1 MTQKLNLKNGT
12 IETTMLG
19 PLWARA
25 TYSEKYPVL
34 LNDPKASQI
43 IKKLDYDFSGVQE
56 FLDDWRGL
64 GLLVRARSF
73 DDALNKFIEKNPN
86 TTVVNIGAGLDT
98 TFFRVDN
105 GKIKWYDLDLPDAIE
120 FRKQFIPES
129 PRSKYIAKSV
139 LDYSWFDDIEFH
151 ADKGIF
157 FIAGGFIY
165 YFKEEEISTLFR
177 AMAERFPGGE
187 IIFDAISKLAKI
199 ILNRRVRKAGTE
211 SKPFCFSV
219 GNPMK
224 KFPKWPNKIEMVD
237 WFTIWART
245 PRNPNWNKKTLKM
258 INIAERFKTAKIVH
272 VRFLK

>member
-12 IETTMLG
+12 IERTMLG

-25 TYSEKYPVL
+25 TYSEKYPDL

-73 DDALNKFIEKNPN
+73 DDALKKFIKKNPN

-129 PRSKYIAKSV
+129 PRSKYVAKFV

-151 ADKGIF
+151 TEKGIF

-177 AMAERFPGGE
+177 VMARRFLGGE

-199 ILNRRVRKAGTE
+199 IMNRRTKKAGAE
-211 SKPFCFSV
+211 AKSFHFSV
-219 GNPMK
+219 GNPIK
-224 KFPKWPNKIEMVD
+224 KFPKWSNKIRVVD
-237 WFTIWART
+237 WFTIWARAS
-245 PRNPNWNKKTLKM
+245 RNPNWNKKTLKM
-258 INIAERFKTAKIVH
+258 INIAERFKTAKIVQ

>member
-1 MTQKLNLKNGT
+1 MTLKLNLKNGT

-25 TYSEKYPVL
+25 TYSEKYPDL

-43 IKKLDYDFSGVQE
+43 IKKLDYDFSGVQK

-64 GLLVRARSF
+64 GLLVRARSL
-73 DDALNKFIEKNPN
+73 DNALKKYIEKKPN

-129 PRSKYIAKSV
+129 PRCKCIAKSA
-139 LDYSWFDDIEFH
+139 LDYSWFDDIEFN
-151 ADKGIF
+151 AEKGIF

-165 YFKEEEISTLFR
+165 YFKEEEIYTLFR
-177 AMAERFPGGE
+177 AMVERFPGGE

-199 ILNRRVRKAGTE
+199 IMNRRSKKAGAE
-211 SKPFCFSV
+211 AKSFHFSV

-224 KFPKWPNKIEMVD
+224 KFPKWSNKIEVVD
-237 WFTIWART
+237 WFTIWTRT
-245 PRNPNWNKKTLKM
+245 PLNPNWSKKTIKM
-258 INIAERFKTAKIVH
+258 INIAERFKTAKIVQ

>member
-1 MTQKLNLKNGT
+1 MTLKLNLKNGT

-25 TYSEKYPVL
+25 TYSERYPDL

-43 IKKLDYDFSGVQE
+43 IKKLDYDFSEVQE
-56 FLDDWRGL
+56 LLDEWRGL

-73 DDALNKFIEKNPN
+73 DNALKKYMEKNPN

-98 TFFRVDN
+98 TFYRVDN

-129 PRSKYIAKSV
+129 PRNKYIARSV
-139 LDYSWFDDIEFH
+139 LDYSWFDDVEFH

-177 AMAERFPGGE
+177 AMAERFRGGE

-199 ILNRRVRKAGTE
+199 IMNRRVRKAGAE

-224 KFPKWPNKIEMVD
+224 KFPKWPNKIEVVD
-237 WFTIWART
+237 WFTIWARA
-245 PRNPNWNKKTLKM
+245 PRNPNWSKKTIKM
-258 INIAERFKTAKIVH
+258 INIAERFKTAKIVQ

>member
-1 MTQKLNLKNGT
+1 MTLKLNLKNGT

-25 TYSEKYPVL
+25 TYSERYPDL

-43 IKKLDYDFSGVQE
+43 IKKLDYNFSEVQE
-56 FLDDWRGL
+56 LLDEWRGL

-73 DDALNKFIEKNPN
+73 DNALKKYMEKNPN

-98 TFFRVDN
+98 TFYRVDN

-129 PRSKYIAKSV
+129 PRNKYIARSV
-139 LDYSWFDDIEFH
+139 LDYSWFDDVEFH

-177 AMAERFPGGE
+177 AMAERFRGGE

-199 ILNRRVRKAGTE
+199 IMNRRVRKAGAE

-224 KFPKWPNKIEMVD
+224 KFPKWPNKIEVVD
-237 WFTIWART
+237 WFTIWARA
-245 PRNPNWNKKTLKM
+245 PRNPNWSKKTIKM
-258 INIAERFKTAKIVH
+258 INIAERFKTAKIVQ

>member
-1 MTQKLNLKNGT
+1 MTKKLNLNRGT
-12 IETTMLG
+12 IEATMLG

-25 TYSEKYPVL
+25 TYSKLYPDL
-34 LNDPKASQI
+34 LNDPKASKI
-43 IKKLDYDFSGVQE
+43 IKDLDYDFSEVQE
-56 FLDDWRGL
+56 FLDEWRGL
-64 GLLVRARSF
+64 GLLVRAKSF
-73 DDALNKFIEKNPN
+73 DDALKKYIGENAN

-129 PRSKYIAKSV
+129 PRSKCIAKSA

-165 YFKEEEISTLFR
+165 YFKEEEISALFR

-187 IIFDAISKLAKI
+187 IIFDAISKLAKKI
-199 ILNRRVRKAGTE
+199 MNRRAKKAGAETE
-211 SKPFCFSV
+211 SFFLSV

-224 KFPKWPNKIEMVD
+224 KFPKWSNKIEVVD

-245 PRNPNWNKKTLKM
+245 PRNQNWSKKTIKM
-258 INIAERFKTAKIVH
+258 INIAERFKTAKIVQ

>member
-1 MTQKLNLKNGT
+1 MKQKLNLNIST
-12 IETTMLG
+12 IESTMLG

-25 TYSEKYPVL
+25 TYSKLYPDL
-34 LNDPKASQI
+34 LNDPKAAQI
-43 IKKLDYDFSGVQE
+43 IKILDYNFSKVQE
-56 FLDDWRGL
+56 FLDEWRGL

-73 DDALNKFIEKNPN
+73 DNALKKYIKKHPN

-105 GKIKWYDLDLPDAIE
+105 GKIKWYDLDLPDAVE
-120 FRKQFIPES
+120 FRKKFIPES
-129 PRSKYIAKSV
+129 PRSICIARSA
-139 LDYSWFDDIEFH
+139 LDYSWFDDIKFH

-157 FIAGGFIY
+157 FIAGGFVY

-199 ILNRRVRKAGTE
+199 IMNRRSKKAGAET
-211 SKPFCFSV
+211 KPFSFSV

-224 KFPKWPNKIEMVD
+224 KFPKWSDKIEVVD
-237 WFTIWART
+237 WFTIWARA
-245 PRNPNWNKKTLKM
+245 PRNPNWSKKTIKM
-258 INIAERFKTAKIVH
+258 INIAERFKTAKIVQ

>member
-1 MTQKLNLKNGT
+1 MTKKLNLNSGT
-12 IETTMLG
+12 IEATMLG

-25 TYSEKYPVL
+25 TYSKLYPDL
-34 LNDPKASQI
+34 LNDPKASKI
-43 IKKLDYDFSGVQE
+43 IKDLDYDFSEVQE
-56 FLDDWRGL
+56 FLDEWRGL
-64 GLLVRARSF
+64 GLLIRAKSF
-73 DDALNKFIEKNPN
+73 DDALKKYIEKNPN

-129 PRSKYIAKSV
+129 PRCKCIAKSA
-139 LDYSWFDDIEFH
+139 LDYSWFDDIEFN
-151 ADKGIF
+151 AEKGIF

-165 YFKEEEISTLFR
+165 YFKEEEIYALFR
-177 AMAERFPGGE
+177 AMVERFPGGE

-199 ILNRRVRKAGTE
+199 IMNRRSKKAGAE
-211 SKPFCFSV
+211 AKSFHFSV
-219 GNPMK
+219 GNPKK
-224 KFPKWPNKIEMVD
+224 KFPKWSNEIEVVD

-245 PRNPNWNKKTLKM
+245 PLNPNWSKKTIKM
-258 INIAERFKTAKIVH
+258 INIAERFKTAKIVQ

>member
-1 MTQKLNLKNGT
+1 MTLKLNLKNGT

-25 TYSEKYPVL
+25 TYSEKYPDL

-43 IKKLDYDFSGVQE
+43 IKKLDYDFSEVQE
-56 FLDDWRGL
+56 FLDEWRGL

-73 DDALNKFIEKNPN
+73 DNALKKYMEKNPN

-98 TFFRVDN
+98 TFYRVDN

-139 LDYSWFDDIEFH
+139 LDYSWFDDVEFH

-187 IIFDAISKLAKI
+187 IIFDAISKLAKRI
-199 ILNRRVRKAGTE
+199 MNRRVRKAGAE
-211 SKPFCFSV
+211 SKPFFFSV

-224 KFPKWPNKIEMVD
+224 KFPKWSNKIEVFD
-237 WFTIWART
+237 WFTIWARAS
-245 PRNPNWNKKTLKM
+245 RNPNWSKKTIKM
-258 INIAERFKTAKIVH
+258 INIAERFKTAKIVQ

>member
-1 MTQKLNLKNGT
+1 MTQKLNLNIGT

-25 TYSEKYPVL
+25 TFSKLYPDL
-34 LNDPKASQI
+34 LNDPKAAQI
-43 IKKLDYDFSGVQE
+43 IKILDYNFSKVQE
-56 FLDDWRGL
+56 FLDEWRGL

-73 DDALNKFIEKNPN
+73 DNALKKYIEKHPN

-105 GKIKWYDLDLPDAIE
+105 GKIKWYDLDLPDAVE
-120 FRKQFIPES
+120 FRKKFIPES
-129 PRSKYIAKSV
+129 PQSICIAKSA
-139 LDYSWFDDIEFH
+139 LDYSWFDDIEFN
-151 ADKGIF
+151 AEKGIF

-165 YFKEEEISTLFR
+165 YFKEEEIYALFR
-177 AMAERFPGGE
+177 AMAERFLGGE

-199 ILNRRVRKAGTE
+199 IMNRRSKKAGAE
-211 SKPFCFSV
+211 AKSFHFSV

-224 KFPKWPNKIEMVD
+224 KFPKWSNKIEVVD

-245 PRNPNWNKKTLKM
+245 PRNQNWSKKTIKM
-258 INIAERFKTAKIVH
+258 INIAERFKTAKIVQ